1 MITPITPG
9 YRQEQNRN
17 QKHVLHYIPN
27 LYSFPSNIMV
37 LWYATKK
44 DSFHKPPPQVAL
56 QWYNFCYPKKH
67 CKKRKNKGVLHSK

>member
-44 DSFHKPPPQVAL
+44 DSFHKPPP
-56 QWYNFCYPKKH
+56 PKSHCNGIIFVIPKNTAEKITVTKH
-67 CKKRKNKGVLHSK
+67 